1 MTVGLRGEAIVKSL
15 GGEHVLNGVDIDV
28 RAGEIQALV
37 GMNGAGKTTL
47 MRILLGMLSPDS
59 GRVQLFGEDLARLAP
74 PQWRRVGH
82 LIEGP
87 APYPELTT
95 RENLR
100 VMALL
105 RGMPRDRIDA
115 AVARLIDD
123 LTLAPWADRRA
134 RTLSLGTRQKL
145 ALGEALIHEPNV
157 LVLDEPAN
165 ALDPSATVRVRALL
179 SAISEQGGAVLV
191 SSHHLD
197 ELARLADVITVL
209 HRGVVVGALDPRGTD
224 LEREFFSVIYQAD
237 QEMDSVSA

>member
-1 MTVGLRGEAIVKSL
+1 VTVSLHGAAIVKSL
-15 GGEHVLNGVDIDV
+15 GGDRVLSGVDIDV

-47 MRILLGMLSPDS
+47 MRILLGMLTPDS
-59 GRVQLFGEDLARLAP
+59 GSVQLFGEDLVRLAP
-74 PQWRRVGH
+74 AQWRRVGH

-115 AVARLIDD
+115 AVAQVIDD
-123 LTLAPWADRRA
+123 LTLARWADRRA

-145 ALGEALIHEPNV
+145 ALGGALTHEPDV

-179 SAISEQGGAVLV
+179 SAISERGGAVLV

-209 HRGVVVGALDPRGTD
+209 HRGVVVGALDPHGTD
-224 LEREFFSVIYQAD
+224 LEREFFSVVYQAD